1 MTLLCSPFG
10 IIVFMQSSY
19 LGLFPKDRFHII
31 HGLSLL
37 FNKIFVTSSDLGV
50 LLKDLCATSSLIFH
64 ISYSLTK
71 YFCHHLTLVCSQRT
85 SGRPHQ
91 SGLLPDFQRHL
102 EVTDLPVL
110 FFITPWIFMEEKT
123 YRTHFHACKA
133 GNFIKLA
140 QKSSWSPNSQR
151 PPKVTDLIS
160 LLMSFIQTCREC
172 ITRGTVVRSKKSNSD
187 PLLPFV
193 CTQSIFR

>member
-1 MTLLCSPFG
+1 MSP
-10 IIVFMQSSY
+10 IQWPCCAPH
-19 LGLFPKDRFHII
+19 LGLLYLCNPLTLVCYPRTARLHHFHII

-85 SGRPHQ
+85 SGRPQQ

-110 FFITPWIFMEEKT
+110 LVIAVDLHGWQKV
-123 YRTHFHACKA
+123 YRTHFHACKE
-133 GNFIKLA
+133 
-140 QKSSWSPNSQR
+140 QETSSN
-151 PPKVTDLIS
+151 
-160 LLMSFIQTCREC
+160 
-172 ITRGTVVRSKKSNSD
+172 
-187 PLLPFV
+187 
-193 CTQSIFR
+193 